1 MTEYSIGMS
10 CATAHFFMFGSL
22 DHWTQTTRTGTI
34 SNVSPRSPGAAVA
47 GGDNWRPTFQTIL
60 KVLAVLCCSPSRP
73 SSINSLRRFSPQCKL
88 ENLKIETRYVYAEW
102 FLAEIGIGSSFY
114 NIQQVKIKL
123 IKVLRTR
130 QHQKLQTFPCKFD
143 V

>member
-60 KVLAVLCCSPSRP
+60 KVLAVLRWSPSRP
-73 SSINSLRRFSPQCKL
+73 SSINPLRRFSPQCKL
-88 ENLKIETRYVYAEW
+88 ENLKIETRYVDAEW
-102 FLAEIGIGSSFY
+102 FWL
-114 NIQQVKIKL
+114 KL
-123 IKVLRTR
+123 GLGPVFIIFS
-130 QHQKLQTFPCKFD
+130 KLKSN
-143 V
+143 

>member
-1 MTEYSIGMS
+1 MLLLTFL
-10 CATAHFFMFGSL
+10 CL
-22 DHWTQTTRTGTI
+22 VHWITGHKQQGREQF
-34 SNVSPRSPGAAVA
+34 PMLAPAPPELLWPGVI
-47 GGDNWRPTFQTIL
+47 GDNWRPTFQTIL
-60 KVLAVLCCSPSRP
+60 KVLAVLCWSPSRP
-73 SSINSLRRFSPQCKL
+73 SSINSLRCFSLQCKL

-102 FLAEIGIGSSFY
+102 FLAEIGIGSSFH
-114 NIQQVKIKL
+114 NIQQIKIKL